1 VGEADNAELLAL
13 EHEGDLASFCPHC
26 HAPLNV
32 YDPETKRVWIGL
44 GVQVDGAAC
53 ELLLDPRL
61 DTYER
66 RCSGGWSDDAL
77 ADDVRCPH
85 CDATLVEADAN
96 CERCEAPVFGLE
108 VSVHTRVVP
117 LALCTR
123 AGCAWHGV
131 STRTRAKILAE
142 SPRQKKPEQD
152 AVLRVRNFS
161 EVSYGYDGEQAV
173 AEAGRCLQCKKPTCV
188 DGCPVGVDIPGFVG
202 LIAESEFAAAAQRIR
217 LRNALPAICGRVC
230 PQDQQCE
237 KLCLLGKKG
246 EPLAVGAL

>member
-1 VGEADNAELLAL
+1 MGEADNAELLAL

-77 ADDVRCPH
+77 AEDVCCPH
-85 CDATLVEADAN
+85 CDTTLVEADAN

-123 AGCAWHGV
+123 AGCAWHGCRPGPGRR
-131 STRTRAKILAE
+131 SSPSRRARRSRSRTPFFACAT
-142 SPRQKKPEQD
+142 SPR
-152 AVLRVRNFS
+152 
-161 EVSYGYDGEQAV
+161 
-173 AEAGRCLQCKKPTCV
+173 
-188 DGCPVGVDIPGFVG
+188 
-202 LIAESEFAAAAQRIR
+202 
-217 LRNALPAICGRVC
+217 
-230 PQDQQCE
+230 
-237 KLCLLGKKG
+237 
-246 EPLAVGAL
+246 